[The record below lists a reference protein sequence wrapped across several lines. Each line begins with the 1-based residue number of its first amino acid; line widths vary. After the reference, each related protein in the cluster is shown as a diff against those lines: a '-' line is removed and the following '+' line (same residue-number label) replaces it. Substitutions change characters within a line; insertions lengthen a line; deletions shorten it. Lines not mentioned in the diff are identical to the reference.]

1 MTIAGAFSSGYRY
14 NAGRRDDNQGMAPM
28 LRSLKPLIL
37 WLDARFTWLWNDA
50 ARRKEVFIHGEFT
63 YGRFIKDNVH
73 LFLVLGLFGAITG
86 YLNTFIERE
95 VPFNAYAGKLGVN
108 HTPFS
113 MLQSVMGGQN
123 PLAAPFPPADLLF
136 GIACSLLMLVILAM
150 AILWAAVNYRVSDKP
165 PSSELHLLSRVSF
178 VTLFGSLMLVFMS
191 YLIRNYGLLIQALL
205 EIFSAFAAL
214 YVLAFV
220 VKRSK
225 NPWLW
230 LAIFILLGL
239 VDYLLWA
246 YLPVVSIF
254 VFALGLA
261 SFLLTVIMAPFL
273 LVKKTV
279 RHLKER
285 HLS

>member
-1 MTIAGAFSSGYRY
+1 
-14 NAGRRDDNQGMAPM
+14 M
-28 LRSLKPLIL
+28 LERIKPLIL
-37 WLDARFTWLWNDA
+37 WLDARFTRLWNEA
-50 ARRKEVFIHGEFT
+50 VRRKDVFIHGEFT
-63 YGRFIKDNVH
+63 YRGFFKANLH
-73 LFLVLGLFGAITG
+73 LFLGLGLFGALAG
-86 YLNTFIERE
+86 YLNTFLERE

-113 MLQSVMGGQN
+113 MLQTIMGGQN
-123 PLAAPFPPADLLF
+123 PLSAAFPPADLLF

-214 YVLAFV
+214 YVIAFV

-239 VDYLLWA
+239 VDYLLWV